1 MEITKEI
8 QFFII
13 GSKLKSLNKVVEY
26 YKNSFLPDIY
36 DYSGRSQ
43 QQHYESALKKL
54 NEFHRDVKDFKK
66 HGRFDLL
73 KIGETEMLNYVRL
86 FAIQK
91 REQADDFKYNPLIK
105 IPNLKKCIKALNLLK
120 QLKPQLEIYSN
131 HWLSTRNEILLN

>member
-105 IPNLKKCIKALNLLK
+105 IPNLKKCIKALNILK

-131 HWLSTRNEILLN
+131 HWLSTRNEILLK

>member
-54 NEFHRDVKDFKK
+54 NEFERDVKDFKK

-91 REQADDFKYNPLIK
+91 REQADDFKYNPLVK

-131 HWLSTRNEILLN
+131 HWLSTRNEILLK

>member
-1 MEITKEI
+1 METTKEI

-13 GSKLKSLNKVVEY
+13 DSKLKSLNKVVEY
-26 YKNSFLPDIY
+26 YESSFLPDIY

-73 KIGETEMLNYVRL
+73 KIGETEMLNCVRL

-91 REQADDFKYNPLIK
+91 REQADDFKCNPLIK

-131 HWLSTRNEILLN
+131 HWLSTRNEILLK

>member
-73 KIGETEMLNYVRL
+73 KIGENEMLNYVRL

>member
-13 GSKLKSLNKVVEY
+13 GSKLQSLNKVVEY

-131 HWLSTRNEILLN
+131 HWLSTRNEILLK

>member
-13 GSKLKSLNKVVEY
+13 GSKLQSLNKVVEY

-73 KIGETEMLNYVRL
+73 KIEKTEMLNYVRL

-131 HWLSTRNEILLN
+131 HWLSTRNEILLK